1 MMIAIDQ
8 EKSSA
13 AARSYVISG
22 NMLSRRGRYAAA
34 ENLYQ
39 RAMIVAEGTVGTLH
53 PVMAEVL
60 ECYAELLLRT
70 DRQAEATAMKLRAE
84 AIWKTCF
91 PRFCRSYK
99 DVERY
104 SLCQQEQE
112 ASD

>member
-1 MMIAIDQ
+1 MMIPTDYG
-8 EKSSA
+8 KSSA

-22 NMLSRRGRYAAA
+22 NTLSRKGRYAAA

-39 RAMIVAEGTVGTLH
+39 RALILAEGTVGTLH

-60 ECYAELLLRT
+60 ECYADLLART

-84 AIWKTCF
+84 AIWRTCF

-99 DVERY
+99 DVEPY
-104 SLCQQEQE
+104 FLCQQEQE